1 MPAVVS
7 FATMPSDPT
16 QPEATGLEDES
27 PEDEAQR
34 SAEHRHGGFDDE
46 GWSFEVRSVPE
57 VEPQVTEYE
66 SRLTEEYGERGES
79 PGRS

>member
-16 QPEATGLEDES
+16 QPEETGFEDES

-34 SAEHRHGGFDDE
+34 SADSRHGGFDDE
-46 GWSFEVRSVPE
+46 GQPYHVTSVPA
-57 VEPQVTEYE
+57 VEPAVTEDE
-66 SRLTEEYGERGES
+66 SMLAEEYRDGEPPR
-79 PGRS
+79 RK